1 METNVKKREWVKTV
15 AIIFLAVMLVL
26 TFFSNTI
33 MNHSLPEVA
42 TANVTSGTINAKIR
56 GSGTVS
62 ANETYDVTIKQT
74 RKVASIKVRAGQE
87 VAAGDVLFT
96 LEAEESDELKQAQA
110 ELESMELSYEKSL
123 ISASTEAARE
133 NRDVQKLQETYNDLL
148 AQYHQ
153 YSTMDA
159 KKVEREKTKAEAS
172 LKELQ
177 RELSA
182 LQKDLEKLKTDD
194 DYVQAQSDK
203 TTYQTECDTLKKE
216 IDDYTSQIEELSTGK
231 VIRSAAEIQQDIL
244 VKQNEQ
250 NSLLKEYAARI
261 AEYEAS
267 YQEFSKIA
275 DDRQEIMDAYV
286 QNPSLLIEKLIER
299 GYGTTTVADEG
310 QVQTGTD
317 YEEVKQIAQKMLDAY
332 DKLKDYYTKNAE
344 LENDIASLNTELK
357 TAQESGSTQ
366 EALSK
371 LQMQRTK
378 AKQAQELASN
388 MLAKAT
394 RTIESYESEI
404 DVLDQQ
410 IEKMQGE
417 VDSQQEAVDK
427 LTNANTLASQ
437 VKSAKEA
444 LEDKIFE
451 QSLSDGSALDLEA
464 AKKAIDE
471 KKADIEKLTQNADET
486 EVKAKV
492 AGTVSNIAITAG
504 TNANAE
510 TPLMTL
516 NLTDRGYTVKISVTA
531 DQAKKVRVGDSAE
544 LVNYW
549 YGGDIQATLENI
561 ANDPQ
566 NPGKGRL
573 LVFRLT
579 GDVEPDTNLTLSIG
593 QKSSNYDCIVPN
605 SAIRTDSNG
614 TFVLA
619 ITVKSSPL
627 GNRYTATRVDVQ
639 ELAKDDT
646 NTAVSGLS
654 SGDFVITTS
663 TKPIEAGTQVRLVDN
678 G

>member
-1 METNVKKREWVKTV
+1 MEANVKKREWVKTV

-74 RKVASIKVRAGQE
+74 RKVASIKVKTGQE

-96 LEAEESDELKQAQA
+96 LEAEESDELKQAQT

-159 KKVEREKTKAEAS
+159 KKVELEKTKAEAS

-177 RELSA
+177 
-182 LQKDLEKLKTDD
+182 KDLEKAQKELSSLQTDKEYTQAQADVTKYEAEVEQLEASVKELEEKYKALENGQSVSEQIRALENTISDQYGRINEKQAEVKRLMDDKSYAALSTLAGGEDAYMRIYVSDHAALEKKIAETWPMTPEEVTKQADAMIAAYNAVAVAQTELEELQTELASLEQQLTDLKTQQDA
-194 DYVQAQSDK
+194 YTNKENVKAELVKAQSDLQQADGK
-203 TTYQTECDTLKKE
+203 LGLAERTVKNFEADIQSLENSVEKIQDQV
-216 IDDYTSQIEELSTGK
+216 DD
-231 VIRSAAEIQQDIL
+231 QQD
-244 VKQNEQ
+244 V
-250 NSLLKEYAARI
+250 
-261 AEYEAS
+261 
-267 YQEFSKIA
+267 
-275 DDRQEIMDAYV
+275 
-286 QNPSLLIEKLIER
+286 
-299 GYGTTTVADEG
+299 
-310 QVQTGTD
+310 
-317 YEEVKQIAQKMLDAY
+317 
-332 DKLKDYYTKNAE
+332 
-344 LENDIASLNTELK
+344 
-357 TAQESGSTQ
+357 
-366 EALSK
+366 
-371 LQMQRTK
+371 
-378 AKQAQELASN
+378 
-388 MLAKAT
+388 
-394 RTIESYESEI
+394 
-404 DVLDQQ
+404 
-410 IEKMQGE
+410 
-417 VDSQQEAVDK
+417 VDK

-444 LEDKIFE
+444 LEDKVFE
-451 QSLSDGSALDLEA
+451 QGLSDGSALDLEA

-492 AGTVSNIAITAG
+492 AGTVASIAITAG

-516 NLTDRGYTVKISVTA
+516 NLTDRGYTVKISVTT

>member
-56 GSGTVS
+56 GQGTVS

-74 RKVASIKVRAGQE
+74 RKVASIKVKAGQE

-110 ELESMELSYEKSL
+110 DLESMELNYEKSL
-123 ISASTEAARE
+123 IAASTEAARE
-133 NRDVQKLQETYNDLL
+133 NREVQKLQETYNDLL

-159 KKVEREKTKAEAS
+159 KKVELEKTKAEAS

-177 RELSA
+177 KDLAKAQKELSSLQTDKEYTQA
-182 LQKDLEKLKTDD
+182 QADVTKYEAEVEQLKASVKELEEKYKALENGQSMAEQIQLMERQVNEQSGLVAAKSSEVAELKKNKDYAALFTLSDDENNYMVIYVTDRPVLERKLIEILGMTSEEAATEATAMIAAYNAVAVAQNELDGLQAGLASLQKQLADLKTQQDA
-194 DYVQAQSDK
+194 YTNKEKVKAELMKAQSDLQQADGK
-203 TTYQTECDTLKKE
+203 LGLAERTVKNFEADIKKAE
-216 IDDYTSQIEELSTGK
+216 TGVEK
-231 VIRSAAEIQQDIL
+231 IQDQVDAQQD
-244 VKQNEQ
+244 V
-250 NSLLKEYAARI
+250 
-261 AEYEAS
+261 
-267 YQEFSKIA
+267 
-275 DDRQEIMDAYV
+275 
-286 QNPSLLIEKLIER
+286 
-299 GYGTTTVADEG
+299 
-310 QVQTGTD
+310 
-317 YEEVKQIAQKMLDAY
+317 
-332 DKLKDYYTKNAE
+332 
-344 LENDIASLNTELK
+344 
-357 TAQESGSTQ
+357 
-366 EALSK
+366 
-371 LQMQRTK
+371 
-378 AKQAQELASN
+378 
-388 MLAKAT
+388 
-394 RTIESYESEI
+394 
-404 DVLDQQ
+404 
-410 IEKMQGE
+410 
-417 VDSQQEAVDK
+417 VDK

-437 VKSAKEA
+437 VKSAKQA

-451 QSLSDGSALDLEA
+451 QSLSDGSSLDLEA

-504 TNANAE
+504 SNANAE
-510 TPLMTL
+510 TPLITL
-516 NLTDRGYTVKISVTA
+516 NLTDRGYTVKISVTN
-531 DQAKKVRVGDSAE
+531 DQAKKVRVGDNAE

-561 ANDPQ
+561 TNDPQ

-593 QKSSNYDCIVPN
+593 QKSANYDCIVPN
-605 SAIRTDSNG
+605 SAVRTDSNG

-646 NTAVSGLS
+646 NTAVTGLS

>member
-1 METNVKKREWVKTV
+1 METNVKRREWVKTA

-33 MNHSLPEVA
+33 LNHSLPEVA

-74 RKVASIKVRAGQE
+74 RKVASVKVRVGDS
-87 VAAGDVLFT
+87 VSAGDVLMT
-96 LEAEESDELKQAQA
+96 LEAEESDELKQAQT

-123 ISASTEAARE
+123 IAASTEAARE
-133 NRDVQKLQETYNDLL
+133 NRDVQKLREAYNDLL
-148 AQYHQ
+148 AQYNQ

-159 KKVEREKTKAEAS
+159 RQVELEKTKAEAT

-177 RELSA
+177 KDLA
-182 LQKDLEKLKTDD
+182 KAQKELEKLKAEDE
-194 DYVQAQSDK
+194 YVQAQADK
-203 TTYQTECDTLKKE
+203 TTYQTEYDACKKE
-216 IDDYTSQIEELSTGK
+216 IDEYTAQIKELQSGK
-231 VIRSAAEIQQDIL
+231 VIRSVSEIQDDINAAEQ
-244 VKQNEQ
+244 KQEQ
-250 NSLLKEYAARI
+250 LLREYASRL
-261 AEYEAS
+261 AEHEAM
-267 YQEFSKIA
+267 YQEFSKLA
-275 DDRQEIMDAYV
+275 GGREEIMDAY
-286 QNPSLLIEKLIER
+286 QADRNLLIRTLIEQ
-299 GYGTTTVADEG
+299 GYGKTTPGNGAASGVDEAAVGATADAMVA
-310 QVQTGTD
+310 
-317 YEEVKQIAQKMLDAY
+317 AY
-332 DKLKDYYTKNAE
+332 KALKGYYTKAAALEDDLARLNAE
-344 LENDIASLNTELK
+344 LKIAQSTESTADALAKLSAKLEDANKRLKDADMKLNSAKRIVDSYE
-357 TAQESGSTQ
+357 AEI
-366 EALSK
+366 EALEGK
-371 LQMQRTK
+371 IER
-378 AKQAQELASN
+378 AQN
-388 MLAKAT
+388 
-394 RTIESYESEI
+394 
-404 DVLDQQ
+404 
-410 IEKMQGE
+410 
-417 VDSQQEAVDK
+417 AVDTQQDK
-427 LTNANTLASQ
+427 VDRLTSANTLAEQ
-437 VKSAKEA
+437 VKSAKQA

-451 QSLSDGSALDLEA
+451 QGLADGSALDLEA

-504 TNANAE
+504 SNANAE
-510 TPLMTL
+510 TPLITL
-516 NLTDRGYTVKISVTA
+516 NLTDRGYTVKISVTN
-531 DQAKKVRVGDSAE
+531 DQAKKVRVGDNAE

-561 ANDPQ
+561 TNDPQ

-593 QKSSNYDCIVPN
+593 QKSANYDCIVPN
-605 SAIRTDSNG
+605 SAVRTDSNG

-646 NTAVSGLS
+646 NTAVTGLS

>member
-56 GSGTVS
+56 GQGTVS

-74 RKVASIKVRAGQE
+74 RKVASIKVKAGQE

-96 LEAEESDELKQAQA
+96 LEAEESDELKQAQTD
-110 ELESMELSYEKSL
+110 LESMELNYEKSL
-123 ISASTEAARE
+123 IAASTEAARE
-133 NRDVQKLQETYNDLL
+133 NREVQKLQETYNDLL

-153 YSTMDA
+153 YSNKDASQIAKEKAAADA
-159 KKVEREKTKAEAS
+159 K

-177 RELSA
+177 ADSKA
-182 LQKDLEKLKTDD
+182 
-194 DYVQAQSDK
+194 AQSDYEARVAEK
-203 TTYQTECDTLKKE
+203 TELESEAAEWKTFISALRTIIDKKAEVDAAEAMKKQDEQQYEDDYKYLLNTIAGGNENKAMSYARYPESLANELRNRPDANVDPNSGEGKTDPYLVRAQEIATAYITLRKDTDNIKALQLELDRLIDDTDGVRSADNAQSQYEDALYEYERIQRELDSFDRETNELKKE
-216 IDDYTSQIEELSTGK
+216 VD
-231 VIRSAAEIQQDIL
+231 AA
-244 VKQNEQ
+244 
-250 NSLLKEYAARI
+250 
-261 AEYEAS
+261 
-267 YQEFSKIA
+267 
-275 DDRQEIMDAYV
+275 
-286 QNPSLLIEKLIER
+286 
-299 GYGTTTVADEG
+299 
-310 QVQTGTD
+310 
-317 YEEVKQIAQKMLDAY
+317 AQAV
-332 DKLKDYYTKNAE
+332 T
-344 LENDIASLNTELK
+344 
-357 TAQESGSTQ
+357 
-366 EALSK
+366 
-371 LQMQRTK
+371 
-378 AKQAQELASN
+378 
-388 MLAKAT
+388 
-394 RTIESYESEI
+394 
-404 DVLDQQ
+404 DQQ
-410 IEKMQGE
+410 E
-417 VDSQQEAVDK
+417 VVDK
-427 LTNANTLASQ
+427 LASAGTLADQ
-437 VKSAKEA
+437 VKSAKQA

-451 QSLSDGSALDLEA
+451 QSLSDGSSLDLEA

-504 TNANAE
+504 SNANAE
-510 TPLMTL
+510 TPLITL
-516 NLTDRGYTVKISVTA
+516 NLTDRGYTVKISVTN
-531 DQAKKVRVGDSAE
+531 DQAKKVRVGDNAE

-561 ANDPQ
+561 TNDPQ

-593 QKSSNYDCIVPN
+593 QKSANYDCIVPN
-605 SAIRTDSNG
+605 SAVRTDSNG

-646 NTAVSGLS
+646 NTAVTGLS

>member
-56 GSGTVS
+56 GQGTVS

-74 RKVASIKVRAGQE
+74 RKVASIKVKAGQE

-110 ELESMELSYEKSL
+110 DLESMELNYEKSL
-123 ISASTEAARE
+123 IAASTEAARE
-133 NRDVQKLQETYNDLL
+133 NREVQKLQETYNDLL

-153 YSTMDA
+153 YSNKDASQIAKEKAAADA
-159 KKVEREKTKAEAS
+159 K

-177 RELSA
+177 ADS
-182 LQKDLEKLKTDD
+182 KT
-194 DYVQAQSDK
+194 AQSD
-203 TTYQTECDTLKKE
+203 
-216 IDDYTSQIEELSTGK
+216 
-231 VIRSAAEIQQDIL
+231 
-244 VKQNEQ
+244 
-250 NSLLKEYAARI
+250 
-261 AEYEAS
+261 YEARV
-267 YQEFSKIA
+267 A
-275 DDRQEIMDAYV
+275 
-286 QNPSLLIEKLIER
+286 EK
-299 GYGTTTVADEG
+299 T
-310 QVQTGTD
+310 
-317 YEEVKQIAQKMLDAY
+317 
-332 DKLKDYYTKNAE
+332 E
-344 LENDIASLNTELK
+344 LEAEASELKTHIASLKAVMDKQDEIVAAQNTLYQDQIRYLNDYNRLMELAGQNPQVAMSYARYPEQFANMLTEQDLAGTTGDSK
-357 TAQESGSTQ
+357 TADP
-366 EALSK
+366 K
-371 LQMQRTK
+371 LAR
-378 AKQAQELASN
+378 AQEIATAYTTLTKDQSN
-388 MLAKAT
+388 IDSLTAERDNMIYDIDGV
-394 RTIESYESEI
+394 RDYSQVESEYRYAYNEY
-404 DVLDQQ
+404 DAVKRELDSFDNETSRLKKLAEDAAQAVTDQQ
-410 IEKMQGE
+410 E
-417 VDSQQEAVDK
+417 VVDK
-427 LTNANTLASQ
+427 LASAGTLADQ
-437 VKSAKEA
+437 VKSAKQA

-451 QSLSDGSALDLEA
+451 QSLSDGSSLDLEA

-504 TNANAE
+504 SNANAE
-510 TPLMTL
+510 TPLITL
-516 NLTDRGYTVKISVTA
+516 NLTDRGYTVKISVTN
-531 DQAKKVRVGDSAE
+531 DQAKKVRVGDNAE

-561 ANDPQ
+561 TNDPQ

-593 QKSSNYDCIVPN
+593 QKSANYDCIVPN
-605 SAIRTDSNG
+605 SAVRTDSNG

-646 NTAVSGLS
+646 NTAVTGLS

>member
-56 GSGTVS
+56 GQGTVS

-74 RKVASIKVRAGQE
+74 RKVASIKVKAGQE

-96 LEAEESDELKQAQA
+96 LEAEESDELKQAQT
-110 ELESMELSYEKSL
+110 ELESMELNYEKSL
-123 ISASTEAARE
+123 IAASTEAARE
-133 NRDVQKLQETYNDLL
+133 NREVQKLQETYNDLL

-153 YSTMDA
+153 YSNKDASQVAKEKAAADA
-159 KKVEREKTKAEAS
+159 K

-177 RELSA
+177 ADSKA
-182 LQKDLEKLKTDD
+182 
-194 DYVQAQSDK
+194 AQSDYEARVAEK
-203 TTYQTECDTLKKE
+203 T
-216 IDDYTSQIEELSTGK
+216 ELESE
-231 VIRSAAEIQQDIL
+231 AAE
-244 VKQNEQ
+244 
-250 NSLLKEYAARI
+250 LK
-261 AEYEAS
+261 
-267 YQEFSKIA
+267 
-275 DDRQEIMDAYV
+275 
-286 QNPSLLIEKLIER
+286 
-299 GYGTTTVADEG
+299 TH
-310 QVQTGTD
+310 
-317 YEEVKQIAQKMLDAY
+317 
-332 DKLKDYYTKNAE
+332 
-344 LENDIASLNTELK
+344 IASLKAVMGKQEEIIAAQNTLYQDQIRYLNDYNRLMELAGQNPQVAMSYARYPEQFANMLTEQDLAGTTGDSK
-357 TAQESGSTQ
+357 TADP
-366 EALSK
+366 K
-371 LQMQRTK
+371 LARAQQIATAYTTLTK
-378 AKQAQELASN
+378 DQSDIDSLTAERDN
-388 MLAKAT
+388 MIYDIDGV
-394 RTIESYESEI
+394 RDYSQVESEYRYAYNEYDAVKRELDSFDSETSRLKKLAEDAAQAVI
-404 DVLDQQ
+404 DQQ
-410 IEKMQGE
+410 E
-417 VDSQQEAVDK
+417 VVDK
-427 LTNANTLASQ
+427 LASAGTLADQ
-437 VKSAKEA
+437 VKSAKQA

-451 QSLSDGSALDLEA
+451 QSLSDGSSLDLEA

-504 TNANAE
+504 SNANAE
-510 TPLMTL
+510 TPLITL
-516 NLTDRGYTVKISVTA
+516 NLTDRGYTVKISVTN
-531 DQAKKVRVGDSAE
+531 DQAKKVRVGDNAE

-561 ANDPQ
+561 TNDPQ

-593 QKSSNYDCIVPN
+593 QKSANYDCIVPN
-605 SAIRTDSNG
+605 SAVRTDSNG

-646 NTAVSGLS
+646 NTAVTGLS

>member
-56 GSGTVS
+56 GQGTVS

-74 RKVASIKVRAGQE
+74 RKVASIKVKAGQE

-110 ELESMELSYEKSL
+110 DLESMELNYEKSL
-123 ISASTEAARE
+123 IAASTEAARE
-133 NRDVQKLQETYNDLL
+133 NREVQKLQETYNDLL

-153 YSTMDA
+153 YSNKDASQIAKEKAAADA
-159 KKVEREKTKAEAS
+159 K

-177 RELSA
+177 ADSKA
-182 LQKDLEKLKTDD
+182 
-194 DYVQAQSDK
+194 AQSDYEARVAEK
-203 TTYQTECDTLKKE
+203 T
-216 IDDYTSQIEELSTGK
+216 ELESE
-231 VIRSAAEIQQDIL
+231 AAE
-244 VKQNEQ
+244 
-250 NSLLKEYAARI
+250 LK
-261 AEYEAS
+261 
-267 YQEFSKIA
+267 
-275 DDRQEIMDAYV
+275 
-286 QNPSLLIEKLIER
+286 
-299 GYGTTTVADEG
+299 TH
-310 QVQTGTD
+310 
-317 YEEVKQIAQKMLDAY
+317 
-332 DKLKDYYTKNAE
+332 
-344 LENDIASLNTELK
+344 IASLKAVMDKQDEIDAAQDTLYQDQIRYLNDYNRLMELAGQNPQVAMSYARYPEQFANMLTEQDLAGTTGDSK
-357 TAQESGSTQ
+357 TADP
-366 EALSK
+366 K
-371 LQMQRTK
+371 LAR
-378 AKQAQELASN
+378 AQEIATAYTTLTKDQSN
-388 MLAKAT
+388 IDSLTAERDNMIYDIDGV
-394 RTIESYESEI
+394 RDYSQVESEYRYAYNEY
-404 DVLDQQ
+404 DAVKRELDSFDNETSRLKKLAEDAAQAVTDQQ
-410 IEKMQGE
+410 E
-417 VDSQQEAVDK
+417 VVDK
-427 LTNANTLASQ
+427 LASAGTLADQ
-437 VKSAKEA
+437 VKSAKQA

-451 QSLSDGSALDLEA
+451 QSLSDGSSLDLEA

-504 TNANAE
+504 SNANAE
-510 TPLMTL
+510 TPLITL
-516 NLTDRGYTVKISVTA
+516 NLTDRGYTVKISVTN
-531 DQAKKVRVGDSAE
+531 DQAKKVRVGDNAE

-561 ANDPQ
+561 TNDPQ

-593 QKSSNYDCIVPN
+593 QKSANYDCIVPN
-605 SAIRTDSNG
+605 SAVRTDSNG

-646 NTAVSGLS
+646 NTAVTGLS

>member
-56 GSGTVS
+56 GQGTVS

-74 RKVASIKVRAGQE
+74 RKVASIKVKAGQE

-96 LEAEESDELKQAQA
+96 LEAEESDELKQAQT
-110 ELESMELSYEKSL
+110 ELESMELNYEKSL
-123 ISASTEAARE
+123 IAASTEAARE
-133 NRDVQKLQETYNDLL
+133 NREVQKLQETYNDLL

-153 YSTMDA
+153 YSNKDASQIAKEKAAADA
-159 KKVEREKTKAEAS
+159 K

-177 RELSA
+177 ADS
-182 LQKDLEKLKTDD
+182 KT
-194 DYVQAQSDK
+194 AQSDYEARVAEK
-203 TTYQTECDTLKKE
+203 T
-216 IDDYTSQIEELSTGK
+216 ELESE
-231 VIRSAAEIQQDIL
+231 AAE
-244 VKQNEQ
+244 
-250 NSLLKEYAARI
+250 LK
-261 AEYEAS
+261 
-267 YQEFSKIA
+267 
-275 DDRQEIMDAYV
+275 
-286 QNPSLLIEKLIER
+286 
-299 GYGTTTVADEG
+299 TH
-310 QVQTGTD
+310 
-317 YEEVKQIAQKMLDAY
+317 
-332 DKLKDYYTKNAE
+332 
-344 LENDIASLNTELK
+344 IASLKAVMDKQDEIVAAQDTLYQDQIRYLNDYNRLMELAGQNPQVAMSYARYPEQFANMLTEQDLAGTTGDSK
-357 TAQESGSTQ
+357 TADP
-366 EALSK
+366 K
-371 LQMQRTK
+371 LAR
-378 AKQAQELASN
+378 AQEIATAYTTLTKDQSN
-388 MLAKAT
+388 IDSLTAERDNMIYDIDGV
-394 RTIESYESEI
+394 RDYSQVESEYRYAYNEYDAVKRELDSFDSETSRLKKLAEDAAQAVI
-404 DVLDQQ
+404 DQQ
-410 IEKMQGE
+410 E
-417 VDSQQEAVDK
+417 VVDK
-427 LTNANTLASQ
+427 LASAGTLADQ
-437 VKSAKEA
+437 VKSAKQA

-451 QSLSDGSALDLEA
+451 QSLSDGSSLDLEA

-504 TNANAE
+504 SNANAE
-510 TPLMTL
+510 TPLITL
-516 NLTDRGYTVKISVTA
+516 NLTDRGYTVKISVTN
-531 DQAKKVRVGDSAE
+531 DQAKKVRVGDNAE

-561 ANDPQ
+561 TNDPQ

-593 QKSSNYDCIVPN
+593 QKSANYDCIVPN
-605 SAIRTDSNG
+605 SAVRTDSNG

-646 NTAVSGLS
+646 NTAVTGLS

-663 TKPIEAGTQVRLVDN
+663 TKPIEAGTQVRLMDN

>member
-56 GSGTVS
+56 GQGTVS

-74 RKVASIKVRAGQE
+74 RKVASIKVKAGQE

-110 ELESMELSYEKSL
+110 DLESMELNYEKSL
-123 ISASTEAARE
+123 IAASTEAARE
-133 NRDVQKLQETYNDLL
+133 NREVQKLQETYNDLL

-153 YSTMDA
+153 YSNKDASQIAKEKAAADA
-159 KKVEREKTKAEAS
+159 K

-177 RELSA
+177 ADSKA
-182 LQKDLEKLKTDD
+182 
-194 DYVQAQSDK
+194 AQSD
-203 TTYQTECDTLKKE
+203 
-216 IDDYTSQIEELSTGK
+216 
-231 VIRSAAEIQQDIL
+231 
-244 VKQNEQ
+244 
-250 NSLLKEYAARI
+250 
-261 AEYEAS
+261 YEARV
-267 YQEFSKIA
+267 A
-275 DDRQEIMDAYV
+275 
-286 QNPSLLIEKLIER
+286 EK
-299 GYGTTTVADEG
+299 T
-310 QVQTGTD
+310 
-317 YEEVKQIAQKMLDAY
+317 
-332 DKLKDYYTKNAE
+332 E
-344 LENDIASLNTELK
+344 LESEASELKTHIASLKAVMDKQDEIVAAQNTLYQDQIRYLNDYNRLMELAGQNPQVAMSYARYPEQFANMLTEQDLAGTTGDSK
-357 TAQESGSTQ
+357 TADP
-366 EALSK
+366 K
-371 LQMQRTK
+371 LAR
-378 AKQAQELASN
+378 AQEIATAYTTLTKDQSN
-388 MLAKAT
+388 IDSLTAERDNMIYDIDGV
-394 RTIESYESEI
+394 RDYSQVESEYRYAYNEYDAI
-404 DVLDQQ
+404 KRELDSFDNETSRLKKLAEDAAQAVTDQQ
-410 IEKMQGE
+410 E
-417 VDSQQEAVDK
+417 VVDK
-427 LTNANTLASQ
+427 LASAGTLADQ
-437 VKSAKEA
+437 VKSAKQA

-451 QSLSDGSALDLEA
+451 QSLSDGSSLDLEA

-504 TNANAE
+504 SNANAE
-510 TPLMTL
+510 TPLITL
-516 NLTDRGYTVKISVTA
+516 NLTDRGYTVKISVTN
-531 DQAKKVRVGDSAE
+531 DQAKKVRVGDNAE

-561 ANDPQ
+561 TNDPQ

-593 QKSSNYDCIVPN
+593 QKSANYDCIVPN
-605 SAIRTDSNG
+605 SAVRTDSNG

-646 NTAVSGLS
+646 NTAVTGLS

>member
-56 GSGTVS
+56 GQGTVS

-74 RKVASIKVRAGQE
+74 RKVASIKVKAGQE

-96 LEAEESDELKQAQA
+96 LEAEESDELKQAQTD
-110 ELESMELSYEKSL
+110 LESMELNYEKSL
-123 ISASTEAARE
+123 IAASTEAARE
-133 NRDVQKLQETYNDLL
+133 NREVQKLQETYNDLL

-153 YSTMDA
+153 YSNKDASQIAKEKAAADA
-159 KKVEREKTKAEAS
+159 K

-177 RELSA
+177 ADSKA
-182 LQKDLEKLKTDD
+182 
-194 DYVQAQSDK
+194 AQSDYEARVAEK
-203 TTYQTECDTLKKE
+203 T
-216 IDDYTSQIEELSTGK
+216 ELESE
-231 VIRSAAEIQQDIL
+231 AAE
-244 VKQNEQ
+244 
-250 NSLLKEYAARI
+250 LK
-261 AEYEAS
+261 
-267 YQEFSKIA
+267 
-275 DDRQEIMDAYV
+275 
-286 QNPSLLIEKLIER
+286 
-299 GYGTTTVADEG
+299 TH
-310 QVQTGTD
+310 
-317 YEEVKQIAQKMLDAY
+317 
-332 DKLKDYYTKNAE
+332 
-344 LENDIASLNTELK
+344 IASLKAVMDKQDEIVAAQDTLYQDQIRYLNDYNRLMELAGQNPQVAMSYARYPEQFANMLTEQDLAGTTGDSK
-357 TAQESGSTQ
+357 TADP
-366 EALSK
+366 K
-371 LQMQRTK
+371 LAR
-378 AKQAQELASN
+378 AQEIATAYTTLTKDQSN
-388 MLAKAT
+388 IDSLTAERDNMIYDIDGV
-394 RTIESYESEI
+394 RDYSQVESEYRYAYNEY
-404 DVLDQQ
+404 DAVKRELDSFDNETSRLKKLAEDAAQAVTDQQ
-410 IEKMQGE
+410 E
-417 VDSQQEAVDK
+417 VVDK
-427 LTNANTLASQ
+427 LASAGTLADQ
-437 VKSAKEA
+437 VKSAKQA

-451 QSLSDGSALDLEA
+451 QSLSDGSSLDLEA

-504 TNANAE
+504 SNANAE
-510 TPLMTL
+510 TPLITL

-531 DQAKKVRVGDSAE
+531 DQAKKVRVGDNAE

-561 ANDPQ
+561 TNDPQ

-593 QKSSNYDCIVPN
+593 QKSANYDCIVPN
-605 SAIRTDSNG
+605 SAVRTDSNG

-646 NTAVSGLS
+646 NTAVTGLS

>member
-56 GSGTVS
+56 GQGTVS

-74 RKVASIKVRAGQE
+74 RKVASIKVKAGQE

-96 LEAEESDELKQAQA
+96 LEAEESDELKQAQTD
-110 ELESMELSYEKSL
+110 LESMELNYEKSL
-123 ISASTEAARE
+123 IAASTEAARE
-133 NRDVQKLQETYNDLL
+133 NREVQKLQETYNDLL

-153 YSTMDA
+153 YSNKDASQIAKEKAAADA
-159 KKVEREKTKAEAS
+159 K

-177 RELSA
+177 ADSKA
-182 LQKDLEKLKTDD
+182 
-194 DYVQAQSDK
+194 AQSDYEARVAEK
-203 TTYQTECDTLKKE
+203 T
-216 IDDYTSQIEELSTGK
+216 ELESE
-231 VIRSAAEIQQDIL
+231 AAE
-244 VKQNEQ
+244 
-250 NSLLKEYAARI
+250 LK
-261 AEYEAS
+261 
-267 YQEFSKIA
+267 
-275 DDRQEIMDAYV
+275 
-286 QNPSLLIEKLIER
+286 
-299 GYGTTTVADEG
+299 TH
-310 QVQTGTD
+310 
-317 YEEVKQIAQKMLDAY
+317 
-332 DKLKDYYTKNAE
+332 
-344 LENDIASLNTELK
+344 IASLKAVMDKQDEIVAAQDTLYQDQIRYLNDYNRLMELAGQNPQVAMSYARYPEQFANMLTEQDLAGTTGDSK
-357 TAQESGSTQ
+357 TADP
-366 EALSK
+366 K
-371 LQMQRTK
+371 LVR
-378 AKQAQELASN
+378 AQEIATAYTTLTKDQSN
-388 MLAKAT
+388 IDSLTAERDNMIYDIDGV
-394 RTIESYESEI
+394 RDYSQVESEYRYAYNEY
-404 DVLDQQ
+404 DAVKRELDSFDNETSRLKKLAEDAAQAVTDQQ
-410 IEKMQGE
+410 E
-417 VDSQQEAVDK
+417 VVDK
-427 LTNANTLASQ
+427 LASAGTLADQ
-437 VKSAKEA
+437 VKSAKQA

-451 QSLSDGSALDLEA
+451 QSLSDGSSLDLEA

-510 TPLMTL
+510 TPLITL
-516 NLTDRGYTVKISVTA
+516 NLTDRGYTVKISVTN
-531 DQAKKVRVGDSAE
+531 DQAKKVRVGDNAE

-561 ANDPQ
+561 TNDPQ

-593 QKSSNYDCIVPN
+593 QKSANYDCIVPN
-605 SAIRTDSNG
+605 SAVRTDSNG

-646 NTAVSGLS
+646 NTAVTGLS

>member
-56 GSGTVS
+56 GQGTVS

-74 RKVASIKVRAGQE
+74 RKVASIKVKAGQE

-110 ELESMELSYEKSL
+110 DLESMELNYEKSL
-123 ISASTEAARE
+123 IAASTEAARE
-133 NRDVQKLQETYNDLL
+133 NREVQKLQETYNDLL

-153 YSTMDA
+153 YSNKDASQIAKEKAAADA
-159 KKVEREKTKAEAS
+159 K

-177 RELSA
+177 ADSKA
-182 LQKDLEKLKTDD
+182 
-194 DYVQAQSDK
+194 AQSDYEARVAEK
-203 TTYQTECDTLKKE
+203 TELESEAAEWKTFISALRTIIDKKAEVDAAEAMKKQDEQQYEDDYKYLLNTIAGGNENKAMSYARYPESLANELRNRPDANVDPNSGEGKTDPYLVRAQEIATAYITLRKDTDNIKALQLELDRLIDDTDGVRSADNAQSQYEDALYEYERIQRELDSFDRETNELKKE
-216 IDDYTSQIEELSTGK
+216 VD
-231 VIRSAAEIQQDIL
+231 AA
-244 VKQNEQ
+244 
-250 NSLLKEYAARI
+250 
-261 AEYEAS
+261 
-267 YQEFSKIA
+267 
-275 DDRQEIMDAYV
+275 
-286 QNPSLLIEKLIER
+286 
-299 GYGTTTVADEG
+299 
-310 QVQTGTD
+310 
-317 YEEVKQIAQKMLDAY
+317 AQAV
-332 DKLKDYYTKNAE
+332 T
-344 LENDIASLNTELK
+344 
-357 TAQESGSTQ
+357 
-366 EALSK
+366 
-371 LQMQRTK
+371 
-378 AKQAQELASN
+378 
-388 MLAKAT
+388 
-394 RTIESYESEI
+394 
-404 DVLDQQ
+404 DQQ
-410 IEKMQGE
+410 E
-417 VDSQQEAVDK
+417 VVDK
-427 LTNANTLASQ
+427 LASAGTLADQ
-437 VKSAKEA
+437 VKSAKQA

-451 QSLSDGSALDLEA
+451 QSLSDGSSLDLEA

-504 TNANAE
+504 SNANAE
-510 TPLMTL
+510 TPLITL
-516 NLTDRGYTVKISVTA
+516 NLTDRGYTVKISVTN
-531 DQAKKVRVGDSAE
+531 DQAKKVRVGDNAE

-561 ANDPQ
+561 TNDPQ

-593 QKSSNYDCIVPN
+593 QKSANYDCIVPN
-605 SAIRTDSNG
+605 SAVRTDSNG

-646 NTAVSGLS
+646 NTAVTGLS

>member
-1 METNVKKREWVKTV
+1 METNVNKREWVKTV

-56 GSGTVS
+56 GQGTVS

-74 RKVASIKVRAGQE
+74 RKVASIKVKAGQE

-110 ELESMELSYEKSL
+110 DLESMELNYEKSL
-123 ISASTEAARE
+123 IAASTEAARE
-133 NRDVQKLQETYNDLL
+133 NREVQKLQETYNDLL

-153 YSTMDA
+153 YSNKDASQIAKEKAAADA
-159 KKVEREKTKAEAS
+159 K

-177 RELSA
+177 ADS
-182 LQKDLEKLKTDD
+182 KT
-194 DYVQAQSDK
+194 AQSD
-203 TTYQTECDTLKKE
+203 
-216 IDDYTSQIEELSTGK
+216 
-231 VIRSAAEIQQDIL
+231 
-244 VKQNEQ
+244 
-250 NSLLKEYAARI
+250 
-261 AEYEAS
+261 YEARV
-267 YQEFSKIA
+267 A
-275 DDRQEIMDAYV
+275 
-286 QNPSLLIEKLIER
+286 EK
-299 GYGTTTVADEG
+299 T
-310 QVQTGTD
+310 
-317 YEEVKQIAQKMLDAY
+317 
-332 DKLKDYYTKNAE
+332 E
-344 LENDIASLNTELK
+344 LEAEASELKTHIASLKAVMDKQDEIVAAQDTLYQDQIRYLNDYNRLMELAGQNPQVAMSYARYPEQFANMLTEQDLAGTTGDSK
-357 TAQESGSTQ
+357 TADP
-366 EALSK
+366 K
-371 LQMQRTK
+371 LAR
-378 AKQAQELASN
+378 AQEIATAYTTLTKDQSN
-388 MLAKAT
+388 IDSLTAERDNMIYDIDGV
-394 RTIESYESEI
+394 RDYSQVESEYRYAYNEY
-404 DVLDQQ
+404 DAVKRELDSFDNETSRLKKLAEDAAQAVTDQQ
-410 IEKMQGE
+410 E
-417 VDSQQEAVDK
+417 VVDK
-427 LTNANTLASQ
+427 LASAGTLADQ
-437 VKSAKEA
+437 VKSAKQA

-451 QSLSDGSALDLEA
+451 QSLSDGSSLDLEA

-504 TNANAE
+504 SNANAE
-510 TPLMTL
+510 TPLITL
-516 NLTDRGYTVKISVTA
+516 NLTDRGYTVKISVTN
-531 DQAKKVRVGDSAE
+531 DQAKKVRVGDNAE

-561 ANDPQ
+561 TNDPQ

-593 QKSSNYDCIVPN
+593 QKSANYDCIVPN
-605 SAIRTDSNG
+605 SAVRTDSNG

-646 NTAVSGLS
+646 NTAVTGLS
-654 SGDFVITTS
+654 SGDFVIPTS

>member
-56 GSGTVS
+56 GQGTVS

-74 RKVASIKVRAGQE
+74 RKVASIKVKAGQE

-96 LEAEESDELKQAQA
+96 LEAEESDELKQAQTD
-110 ELESMELSYEKSL
+110 LESMELNYEKSL
-123 ISASTEAARE
+123 IAASTEAARE
-133 NRDVQKLQETYNDLL
+133 NREVQKLQETYNDLL

-153 YSTMDA
+153 YSNKDASQIAKEKAAADA
-159 KKVEREKTKAEAS
+159 K

-177 RELSA
+177 ADSKA
-182 LQKDLEKLKTDD
+182 
-194 DYVQAQSDK
+194 AQSD
-203 TTYQTECDTLKKE
+203 
-216 IDDYTSQIEELSTGK
+216 
-231 VIRSAAEIQQDIL
+231 
-244 VKQNEQ
+244 
-250 NSLLKEYAARI
+250 
-261 AEYEAS
+261 YEARV
-267 YQEFSKIA
+267 A
-275 DDRQEIMDAYV
+275 
-286 QNPSLLIEKLIER
+286 EK
-299 GYGTTTVADEG
+299 T
-310 QVQTGTD
+310 
-317 YEEVKQIAQKMLDAY
+317 
-332 DKLKDYYTKNAE
+332 E
-344 LENDIASLNTELK
+344 LETEASELKTHIASLKAVMDKQDEIVAAQNTLYQDQIRYLNDYNRLMELAGQNPQVAMSYARYPEQFANMLTEQDLAGTTGDSK
-357 TAQESGSTQ
+357 TADP
-366 EALSK
+366 K
-371 LQMQRTK
+371 LAR
-378 AKQAQELASN
+378 AQEIATAYTTLTKDQSDIDSLTAERDN
-388 MLAKAT
+388 MIYDIDGV
-394 RTIESYESEI
+394 RDYSQVESEYRYAYNEY
-404 DVLDQQ
+404 DAVKRELDSFDNETSRLKKLAEDAAQAVTDQQ
-410 IEKMQGE
+410 E
-417 VDSQQEAVDK
+417 VVDK
-427 LTNANTLASQ
+427 LASAGTLADQ
-437 VKSAKEA
+437 VKSAKQA

-504 TNANAE
+504 SNANAE
-510 TPLMTL
+510 TPLITL
-516 NLTDRGYTVKISVTA
+516 NLTDRGYTVKISVTN
-531 DQAKKVRVGDSAE
+531 DQAKKVRVGDNAE

-561 ANDPQ
+561 TNDPQ

-593 QKSSNYDCIVPN
+593 QKSANYDCIVPN
-605 SAIRTDSNG
+605 SAVRTDSNG

-646 NTAVSGLS
+646 NTAVTGLS